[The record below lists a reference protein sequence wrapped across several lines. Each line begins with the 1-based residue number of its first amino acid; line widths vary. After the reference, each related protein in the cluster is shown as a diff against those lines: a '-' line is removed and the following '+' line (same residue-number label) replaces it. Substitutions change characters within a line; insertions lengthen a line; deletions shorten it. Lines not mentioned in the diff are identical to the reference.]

1 VNMEKIDH
9 VEESTKKKLM
19 SVLKKLLIST
29 VFSLKGIYDQWFK
42 KSLIVIILY
51 LSNILN
57 FSTKYMIN
65 S

>member
-29 VFSLKGIYDQWFK
+29 VS
-42 KSLIVIILY
+42 
-51 LSNILN
+51 
-57 FSTKYMIN
+57 
-65 S
+65 

>member
-1 VNMEKIDH
+1 MEKIDH